1 LALPL
6 LNQVWPGANISFTAA
21 GVPVGFSFRQDYL
34 AGGNSFFATRDLDLQ
49 ATLAVFS
56 SEMQTSE
63 FLGLR

>member
-1 LALPL
+1 VFQL
-6 LNQVWPGANISFTAA
+6 V
-21 GVPVGFSFRQDYL
+21 FRF
-34 AGGNSFFATRDLDLQ
+34 AKITWRGENSFFATRDLDLQ